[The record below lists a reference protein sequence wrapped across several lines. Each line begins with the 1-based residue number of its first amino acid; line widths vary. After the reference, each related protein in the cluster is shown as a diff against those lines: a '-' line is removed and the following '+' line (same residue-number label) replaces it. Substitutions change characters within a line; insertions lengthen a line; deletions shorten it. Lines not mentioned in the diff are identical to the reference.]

1 MKNVPALVQKLLE
14 ALPLSLAFFVPIFFL
29 PLTTEFFEF
38 NKMALIAVSTAL
50 MLVLW
55 AVSMLYKRSVEVVK
69 SPVDVSML
77 LVLAV
82 VVLSTIFSIH
92 KVSSIF
98 GSQGRWFPSL
108 FGILTL
114 LAFYYVLATTV
125 SRAKM
130 IKEVLNAL
138 ILGISISSVVVL
150 LSYFGLSLGTATYL
164 QIPNFTL
171 TGSTVTASI
180 LAALAVVLAL
190 TKVLGGDSAPA
201 KLLSVIILIPNFLT
215 VALVGSVPSWA
226 VLFAGL
232 LVVAYFVPSNVWV
245 KNKAPLSLAGLFML
259 TVIVLLVLP
268 PSRSL
273 IVNENYPQEIKI
285 TPQESWLVVSSVIR
299 DFPVLGTG
307 LSTFSLDYT
316 RYKPLSVNE
325 KEYWN
330 VAFDKPYSEAFSVIG
345 SLGIVGVAVVLA
357 FGIKALRYSLHTK
370 KLAGNLADTT
380 TAALAAGFVSLLV
393 VMFFTYSTIALA
405 FLLVLFLALTT
416 ANIRLES
423 PDGEVAL
430 VGLSLSSLTGGKRFS
445 LVKDDKEVFQY
456 FVAVPLLAL
465 VLVGGY
471 YLYRQYAGEY
481 YMRRA
486 VLGAV
491 DNNGGLTYE
500 MQQRAININPSR
512 DSYHNSYA
520 STNLALANAVA
531 SREQISDEERSTVQ
545 TLVSQS
551 IRSSRVA
558 TEVLN
563 PLNSANWETRANVYR
578 ALVGVADNASEWA
591 VSAYTAA
598 IQLDPVN
605 PRLRL
610 NLGGLYYANQ
620 DYLSAASL
628 FNQAASL
635 KGDYAN
641 AHYNLAQALI
651 KLENYPQ
658 AKQELE
664 LVQRLVEPD
673 SEDFKKVAT
682 ELAALSELPNVAGAA
697 NTQPSIEELEG
708 AVGATPAPQQEPLQ
722 NAGEQQGTLENG
734 GDNLQVE
741 EVPQEPQ
748 DETQEQPQQ

>member
-1 MKNVPALVQKLLE
+1 MKNVPALVEKLLE
-14 ALPLSLAFFVPIFFL
+14 ALPLFLAFFVPIFFL

-50 MLVLW
+50 MLILW
-55 AVSMLYKRSVEVVK
+55 TASMFYKRSVEVVK

-82 VVLSTIFSIH
+82 FILSTIFSIH

-108 FGILTL
+108 FGVLTL
-114 LAFYYVLATTV
+114 LVFYYVLATTA

-130 IKEVLNAL
+130 IKEVINAL
-138 ILGISISSVVVL
+138 MLGISVSSVVAL
-150 LSYFGLSLGTATYL
+150 LSYFGLSLGTAAYL

-171 TGSTVTASI
+171 TGSTVTASV
-180 LAALAVVLAL
+180 LAALAVVFAL

-201 KLLSVIILIPNFLT
+201 KFLSVLILIPNFLA
-215 VALVGSVPSWA
+215 VALVGSVPSWVA
-226 VLFAGL
+226 LFVGL

-245 KNKAPLSLAGLFML
+245 KNKAPLGLVGLFIL
-259 TVIVLLVLP
+259 TTIVLLAMPV
-268 PSRSL
+268 SRGF

-307 LSTFSLDYT
+307 PSTFGLDYT
-316 RYKPLSVNE
+316 RYRPLSVNE

-330 VAFDKPYSEAFSVIG
+330 VRFDKPYSEAFAVVG
-345 SLGIVGVAVVLA
+345 SLGIVGVTVVLA
-357 FGIKALRYSLHTK
+357 FGIKALRYSLRTK
-370 KLAGNLADTT
+370 NLPGNPADTNS
-380 TAALAAGFVSLLV
+380 AALAAGFISLLI
-393 VMFFTYSTIALA
+393 VMFFTYATITLA

-416 ANIRLES
+416 VSIRLGS

-465 VLVGGY
+465 VLAGGY

-481 YMRRA
+481 YMRKA

-491 DNNGGLTYE
+491 DNDGGLTYG
-500 MQQRAININPSR
+500 MQQRAINVNPSR
-512 DSYHNSYA
+512 DLYHNSYA

-531 SREQISDEERSTVQ
+531 SRGQLSDEEKNTVQ
-545 TLVSQS
+545 ALVSQS
-551 IRSSRVA
+551 IRSSRIA

-563 PLNSANWETRANVYR
+563 PLNAANWETRANIYR

-591 VSAYTAA
+591 VRAYTAA
-598 IQLDPVN
+598 IQLDPAN

-610 NLGGLYYANQ
+610 NLGGLYYANG
-620 DYLSAASL
+620 DYLSAANL
-628 FNQAASL
+628 FNQAVSL

-641 AHYNLAQALI
+641 AHYNLGQALV

-658 AKQELE
+658 ARAELE
-664 LVQRLVEPD
+664 LVQKLVEPN
-673 SEDFKKVAT
+673 SEDFQKVAA
-682 ELAALSELPNVAGAA
+682 ELEALSQLPNVAGVA

-708 AVGATPAPQQEPLQ
+708 TTSATPPPQQEPLQ
-722 NAGEQQGTLENG
+722 NAGEQETLENG
-734 GDNLQVE
+734 SENLQVE
-741 EVPQEPQ
+741 ETPQEQP
-748 DETQEQPQQ
+748 QEQPQQ